1 MFQNNGGVLVKKAV
15 QSKKLY
21 IVLAAAVFLLLC
33 LAGCGSQR
41 VQYQITVTGTAEES
55 GVISYLGYEMNVYQD
70 EAGNPCGDCAYQP
83 VSFYVGTDGKEAAEK
98 LSEAITRA
106 DDVWEVVSCEDGV
119 LTVQEK
125 EPGTVSEIPAL
136 ESVAGLEMEGRVLQG
151 SVTVRSAQT
160 GGTGGSGSTGSSPEM
175 KDPQR
180 IAAVYGP
187 SYEMLVVLGVEDRI
201 VVRADVQTDDFPWA
215 EEVFRRISDVPFL
228 DNVHT
233 SVNFEELMTYNPDM
247 VYSFPR
253 PNEEK
258 QMEEAGVSYLPGESA
273 ETLEDTPH
281 QLMTYAQTINEDAVA
296 RAREY
301 GQYYSEKLEMIRS
314 VTDQM
319 EESEKPKVY
328 YAGMDILT
336 TYGAYSDLPEVIEA
350 AGGICVSAD
359 LEAGSRTQIDYEQ
372 LMTWNPDYVFIDHG
386 GINDGESAEE
396 VREEMLSSDQYQE
409 LSAVKNNAVYAVPS
423 GVFYWDMGLQKILLV
438 MHMAKILHPEAF
450 ADLDM
455 VQEVQNFYQTFYDY
469 PLSAEQ
475 AQQILNREGP

>member
-1 MFQNNGGVLVKKAV
+1 MKKAV
-15 QSKKLY
+15 LSKKYY
-21 IVLAAAVFLLLC
+21 IVLAAAVLLLLC
-33 LAGCGSQR
+33 LAGCGSGQVR
-41 VQYQITVTGTAEES
+41 YQITVTGTAGES
-55 GVISYLGYEMNVYQD
+55 GVISYLGYEMNVYED
-70 EAGNPCGDCAYQP
+70 EASNPCGDCAYQP
-83 VSFYVGTDGKEAAEK
+83 VSFYVGADGTEVAEK

-136 ESVAGLEMEGRVLQG
+136 ESVAGLEMEGKVLQG
-151 SVTVRSAQT
+151 SVTVQSAQT
-160 GGTGGSGSTGSSPEM
+160 GGADQSSDAGAGNSPEM
-175 KDPQR
+175 EDPQR

-215 EEVFRRISDVPFL
+215 EEVFKRISDVPLL

-233 SVNFEELMTYNPDM
+233 SVNFEELMTYDPDM

-258 QMEEAGVSYLPGESA
+258 QLEEAGVSYLPGESA

-281 QLMTYAQTINEDAVA
+281 QLMTYSQSMNEDSVELAL
-296 RAREY
+296 EY
-301 GQYYSEKLEMIRS
+301 GQYYSDRLEMIRS
-314 VTDQM
+314 VTDQID
-319 EESEKPKVY
+319 ESEKPKVY

-350 AGGICVSAD
+350 AGGICVSSD

-396 VREEMLSSDQYQE
+396 VRDEMLSSDQYQE
-409 LSAVKNNAVYAVPS
+409 LSAVKNHAVYAVPS

-438 MHMAKILHPEAF
+438 MHMAKLLHPEEF

-455 VQEVQNFYQTFYDY
+455 VQEVQYFYETFYDY

>member
-1 MFQNNGGVLVKKAV
+1 MKKAV
-15 QSKKLY
+15 QSKKIF
-21 IVLAAAVFLLLC
+21 IVLAAVFLLLC
-33 LAGCGSQR
+33 LAGCGSGR

-70 EAGNPCGDCAYQP
+70 EASNPCGDCAYQP
-83 VSFYVGTDGKEAAEK
+83 VSFYVGTDGTEVAEK

-136 ESVAGLEMEGRVLQG
+136 ESVAGLEMEGKVLQG
-151 SVTVRSAQT
+151 SVTVRSAQ
-160 GGTGGSGSTGSSPEM
+160 TGGSGSTGSSPEM

-258 QMEEAGVSYLPGESA
+258 QLEEAGVSYLPGESA

-281 QLMTYAQTINEDAVA
+281 QLMTYAQTINEDAVE

-314 VTDQM
+314 VTGQM
-319 EESEKPKVY
+319 EESEKPEVY
-328 YAGMDILT
+328 YAGVDILT

-359 LEAGSRTQIDYEQ
+359 LQAGSRTQIDYEQ
-372 LMTWNPDYVFIDHG
+372 LMTWDPDYVFIDHG

-396 VREEMLSSDQYQE
+396 VRDGMLSSDQYQE
-409 LSAVKNNAVYAVPS
+409 LEAVKNNAVYTVPS

-438 MHMAKILHPEAF
+438 MYMAKLLHPEEF
-450 ADLDM
+450 AGLDM
-455 VQEVQNFYQTFYDY
+455 VQEVQYFYQTFYDY